1 MKRHF
6 TELLLVAIVAVLC
19 VPPVFAQVM
28 GTVKGVCRDMD
39 GKPIA
44 GGTVEWLNTENGRK
58 YPLKTNKKGEYFSL
72 GIEPGKYKVTL
83 SQDGKQLDQVSNFPV
98 QTDEATL
105 DFDLKKSQVEAAK
118 QQGVNPEQ
126 LKQMQ
131 EQQAK
136 AAREK
141 DVVKSLNEK
150 LAAANTSMQAGDFDS
165 AVNAL
170 NEATQMDAGRDLL
183 WARLA
188 DAYLGSAGK
197 QTDAAEKTRRYGEA
211 VTDYQKAIE
220 LKQKAMEAGTA
231 KPDDPKTLA
240 AYYNNLG
247 QAEARTGKTEDAIKS
262 YDKAAQL
269 NPTGAA
275 QYYYNEGAVLTNSG
289 KNDEAIAAF
298 DKSIAADPSKA
309 DAYYQKGV
317 NLIAKASTD
326 KTGKV
331 VPAPG
336 TEEAL
341 NKYLE
346 LQPNGPY
353 ADGAK
358 SMLQYIGSSIE
369 TSFGK
374 KKTTKK

>member
-44 GGTVEWLNTENGRK
+44 GATVEWLNTENGRK

-150 LAAANTSMQAGDFDS
+150 LAAANTSMQAGD
-165 AVNAL
+165 
-170 NEATQMDAGRDLL
+170 
-183 WARLA
+183 
-188 DAYLGSAGK
+188 
-197 QTDAAEKTRRYGEA
+197 
-211 VTDYQKAIE
+211 
-220 LKQKAMEAGTA
+220 
-231 KPDDPKTLA
+231 
-240 AYYNNLG
+240 
-247 QAEARTGKTEDAIKS
+247 
-262 YDKAAQL
+262 
-269 NPTGAA
+269 
-275 QYYYNEGAVLTNSG
+275 
-289 KNDEAIAAF
+289 
-298 DKSIAADPSKA
+298 
-309 DAYYQKGV
+309 
-317 NLIAKASTD
+317 
-326 KTGKV
+326 
-331 VPAPG
+331 
-336 TEEAL
+336 
-341 NKYLE
+341 
-346 LQPNGPY
+346 
-353 ADGAK
+353 
-358 SMLQYIGSSIE
+358 
-369 TSFGK
+369 
-374 KKTTKK
+374 